1 MLTYRL
7 VVIEFMQILL
17 IERDYIYINIQLKRF
32 QMSVI
37 FFF

>member
-17 IERDYIYINIQLKRF
+17 IERDYVYKYTIETISN
-32 QMSVI
+32 VCNI